1 MTILLKTYKRLE
13 TNQYLK
19 LVKFIKHYS
28 QTKPL
33 SPEQLKRWKEEE
45 RKIIRKFLDT
55 MDSDLDYLTHMDD
68 ADGKDQEVIRK

>member
-45 RKIIRKFLDT
+45 QKIIRNFLKT
-55 MDSDLDYLTHMDD
+55 MDTDLDYFTQMKDT
-68 ADGKDQEVIRK
+68 DGKDQEVIRK

>member
-1 MTILLKTYKRLE
+1 M
-13 TNQYLK
+13 K

-45 RKIIRKFLDT
+45 QKIIRNILDS
-55 MDSDLDYLTHMDD
+55 MDSDLDYLTQMID
-68 ADGKDQEVIRK
+68 ADGNDSDTLRK

>member
-45 RKIIRKFLDT
+45 QKIIRNILDF
-55 MDSDLDYLTHMDD
+55 MDSDLDYLTHMKDT
-68 ADGKDQEVIRK
+68 DGKDQEPLRK